1 MAPGLLDELLVRCAA
16 AVLLC
21 LAACGDNG
29 ETDVDAGADAAPVGQ
44 GSEAESDLVVN
55 EVAPAGDWVELL
67 NRSGEAIDLCDYFLT
82 DQMDRLDHYL
92 ALGGAAPPDPCEP
105 ALLAAGAYLVIE
117 TDDGAEP
124 GHAPFRLAA
133 ADEVHLAL
141 WTGHA
146 VDGLLYVMLGEAG
159 QALARQ
165 PDGAGLFFVAEPSRG
180 EQNP

>member
-1 MAPGLLDELLVRCAA
+1 MALALLNRAGVRRAA
-16 AVLLC
+16 AILLC

-29 ETDVDAGADAAPVGQ
+29 ETHPDAGADAAPVGQ

-55 EVAPAGDWVELL
+55 EVAADADWVELQ
-67 NRSGEAIDLCDYFLT
+67 NRSAAAIDLCDYFLT

-105 ALLAAGAYLVIE
+105 ALLEAGAYLVIE
-117 TDDGAEP
+117 TDDGAAP

-133 ADEVHLAL
+133 ADEVHVAL

-146 VDGLLYVMLGEAG
+146 VDGLLYLATGEPG
-159 QALARQ
+159 QTLARR
-165 PDGAGLFFVAEPSRG
+165 PDGEGLFYPADPSRG
-180 EQNP
+180 EANP